1 MKIEFKINNQLVS
14 LEVTEQTKL
23 VDIIRD
29 RLGLKGTKEN
39 CRRGQCGMCT
49 VILNGQAVRSC
60 QIPAQKVDG
69 AEIITIEGIGTHQKL
84 HPLQQSFI
92 DSGAVQCG
100 FCEPA
105 FIVAAYALLQK
116 NPNPTREDII
126 KAINPILCRCTGYH
140 QIIEAIEAV
149 AQGKY

>member
-60 QIPAQKVDG
+60 QIPAQKASGSQGCCRTG
-69 AEIITIEGIGTHQKL
+69 ATPDH
-84 HPLQQSFI
+84 HR
-92 DSGAVQCG
+92 DSG
-100 FCEPA
+100 
-105 FIVAAYALLQK
+105 
-116 NPNPTREDII
+116 
-126 KAINPILCRCTGYH
+126 PIRTAKPGHRPQRTG
-140 QIIEAIEAV
+140 
-149 AQGKY
+149 